1 MENDQTWPT
10 EEEIV
15 GMKGN
20 IELIQSDD
28 IPDALPGTT
37 PKKIVKRVPKGTSS
51 YQAAWIIDSGS
62 DDEYED
68 YTDEDGDV
76 NMAYEKDEEKLLND
90 GGADNEDEE

>member
-1 MENDQTWPT
+1 MR
-10 EEEIV
+10 
-15 GMKGN
+15 
-20 IELIQSDD
+20 SDD

-62 DDEYED
+62 DDED

-76 NMAYEKDEEKLLND
+76 NMTYEKDEELISTL
-90 GGADNEDEE
+90 